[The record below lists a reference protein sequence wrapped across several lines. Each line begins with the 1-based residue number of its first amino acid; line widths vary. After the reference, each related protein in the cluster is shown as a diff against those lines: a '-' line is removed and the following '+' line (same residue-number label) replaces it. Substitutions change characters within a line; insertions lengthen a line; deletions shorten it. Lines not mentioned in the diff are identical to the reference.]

1 MVRFP
6 RFCKSPMKIPLK
18 LEYACRVMIQLK
30 HSYASGEVRR
40 VDELAERECV
50 SPNYLVQ
57 ILNDLRT
64 AGLVDSRRGKRGGY
78 LLARDPQE
86 VTLAD
91 IVAASEGALLQG
103 NGVPEGESGIA
114 TAELWRTVCSGV
126 DSHLKRHRL
135 ADMGSME
142 RTGTWQ
148 I

>member
-30 HSYASGEVRR
+30 AGYGSGEVRR
-40 VDELAERECV
+40 VEELAERESV

-57 ILNDLRT
+57 ILNDLRN
-64 AGLVDSRRGKRGGY
+64 AGLVASRRGKRGGY
-78 LLARDPQE
+78 LLARDPEE

-103 NGVPEGESGIA
+103 NGIPEGDSGLA
-114 TAELWRTVCSGV
+114 TAELWRSVIAGV
-126 DSHLKRHRL
+126 EHHLKHYRL
-135 ADMGSME
+135 ADMGTVEAAGM
-142 RTGTWQ
+142 WQ

>member
-1 MVRFP
+1 MLRFP

-30 HSYASGEVRR
+30 PSFATGEVRR
-40 VDELAERECV
+40 VEELAERESV

-57 ILNDLRT
+57 ILNDLRN
-64 AGLVDSRRGKRGGY
+64 AGLVESRRGKRGGY
-78 LLARDPQE
+78 LLARDPEE

-103 NGVPEGESGIA
+103 NGGTEGDSGPA
-114 TAELWRTVCSGV
+114 TAELWRSVIGGLEQ
-126 DSHLKRHRL
+126 HLKRYRL
-135 ADMGSME
+135 ADMGSVEAVGM
-142 RTGTWQ
+142 WQ